1 MFSWNNFLGK
11 LTNNL
16 LGIVNITNDSF
27 SDDGLLNKQE
37 KIPEV
42 YETALKKGIN
52 FVDIGCVS
60 TKPNFKSI
68 TTEEEL
74 LRLNSFLEHKNDN
87 FYHSIDTF
95 NPIVAEEAFQN
106 NFSVVND
113 VSGGQDQRMITTLR
127 KHSVGLILTHR
138 NKNSSSIHDKVDYKD
153 IVKDVKNDLM
163 KQVEN
168 ILETGVNRDQ
178 IAIDVGLGFGKTQ
191 EQSATL
197 FESIGQFVGDYPLVI
212 GYSRKKF
219 TKLLKTSDEEL
230 LNHCQNQGVSLV
242 RLHFID

>member
-1 MFSWNNFLGK
+1 MFSWDNFLGK

-27 SDDGLLNKQE
+27 SDDGLLNRQE

-42 YETALKKGIN
+42 YETASKKGIN
-52 FVDIGCVS
+52 FVDIGCIS

-95 NPIVAEEAFQN
+95 NPIIAEEAFQN

-113 VSGGQDQRMITTLR
+113 VSGVQDQRMITTLR
-127 KHSVGLILTHR
+127 KHSAGLILTHR
-138 NKNSSSIHDKVDYKD
+138 NNYSSSIHEKSDYKD
-153 IVKDVKNDLM
+153 IVRDVKNDLM

-168 ILETGVNRDQ
+168 ILESGVNRDQ

-197 FESIGQFVGDYPLVI
+197 FESIGQFVGDYPLVV
-212 GYSRKKF
+212 GYSRKN
-219 TKLLKTSDEEL
+219 S
-230 LNHCQNQGVSLV
+230 HSY
-242 RLHFID
+242 

>member
-1 MFSWNNFLGK
+1 
-11 LTNNL
+11 
-16 LGIVNITNDSF
+16 
-27 SDDGLLNKQE
+27 
-37 KIPEV
+37 
-42 YETALKKGIN
+42 
-52 FVDIGCVS
+52 
-60 TKPNFKSI
+60 
-68 TTEEEL
+68 L

-113 VSGGQDQRMITTLR
+113 VSGAQDQRMITTLR
-127 KHSVGLILTHR
+127 KHSAGLILTHR
-138 NKNSSSIHDKVDYKD
+138 NNNSSSIHDKVDYKD
-153 IVKDVKNDLM
+153 IVKDVKNDLRR
-163 KQVEN
+163 QVRN
-168 ILETGVNRDQ
+168 ILDSGVNRDQ

-197 FESIGQFVGDYPLVI
+197 LESISQFVGDYPLVV

-219 TKLLKTSDEEL
+219 TQLLKTSDEEL